1 MPRKALLIGAL
12 TLGVS
17 RGVVTRRLVRLAAPC
32 HAPAHPVDKATKRG
46 DWMGACSLSRFP
58 LLSG

>member
-17 RGVVTRRLVRLAAPC
+17 RGVVTRCLVRLATPC
-32 HAPAHPVDKATKRG
+32 HAPAHPVDKAAKRG
-46 DWMGACSLSRFP
+46 DWMGAFSLSRF
-58 LLSG
+58 L